1 MRKRITRMGPV
12 FIGRGAVTLETRRRS
27 NRLTLDPT
35 PIAWTV
41 TGHRVYLDGRL
52 YGIARDPYG
61 LALEMA
67 YGTGDTINGAEV
79 IA

>member
-1 MRKRITRMGPV
+1 MSTTIRRMGPV
-12 FIGRGAVTLETRRRS
+12 FIGRGAVILATRRRS
-27 NRLTLDPT
+27 DRLTLDPT

-41 TGHRVYLDGRL
+41 TGHRVHLDGRL

-61 LALEMA
+61 LALELA
-67 YGTGDTINGAEV
+67 YGTADTINGAEV